1 MTMALPR
8 SSPVVGSRPAYLDG
22 LYRDTHNTSSPSTST
37 STSTSSYRDAH
48 YPLHSHSSSFSTIS
62 TASSYSL
69 RSPPSEKCN
78 SDTLSIR
85 SKKSLSFLSSPRKR
99 FGYILQ
105 RHHRHTFPQTSD
117 ELQRSASVSSIYSQ
131 PPSSSSPSTPIL
143 EEKED
148 EEKKEEVVEE
158 ETFVAPPTTTRP
170 PRPTLPKLQTTFAP
184 PNFGPPA
191 HVLAYE
197 RKALPAIPRT
207 QKAGAPVRHER
218 LRQASRSQ
226 PPPATR
232 RYAPAYEGNHHVPVA
247 TDLGCLKCYYFVAR
261 NCNGYVLGGNSGDAC
276 DTCLVRYSSF
286 SFFLFLFLIFPLIYS
301 TLSLDPPANHF
312 EK

>member
-85 SKKSLSFLSSPRKR
+85 SKKSLSFLSSPKKR

-148 EEKKEEVVEE
+148 EEKKAEVVEE
-158 ETFVAPPTTTRP
+158 ETSVAPPTTTRP

-286 SFFLFLFLIFPLIYS
+286 SFFYLFFSFSFDKLNPLPRS
-301 TLSLDPPANHF
+301 TC
-312 EK
+312 

>member
-37 STSTSSYRDAH
+37 STSTSSSYRDAH

-85 SKKSLSFLSSPRKR
+85 SKKSLSFLSSPKKR

-170 PRPTLPKLQTTFAP
+170 PRPTLPRLQTTFAP

-286 SFFLFLFLIFPLIYS
+286 SFFSFSYFSFDILNPLARS
-301 TLSLDPPANHF
+301 TC
-312 EK
+312 